1 MAQHYTAREFFRQ
14 TPNALLKR
22 YFLARGALSDFDF
35 EAMPETKPDT
45 LTAAWN
51 GLEDRERAEMDAEFS
66 EIFALACQKGFLAI
80 LDEVR
85 WRWGGDA
92 AACDSLIE
100 KLAALPGHFERA
112 MTVFLDHKECW
123 RAASLFYHADSLS
136 WWRKRR
142 NFPTKSAALDRPSR
156 ADLAKAIGD
165 WFRTFEGRGRNCL
178 VETLRRGDRDYFF
191 AYPEDH
197 GQQAMEWVEG
207 EFSRRPHN
215 PAFEVVYIWSE
226 RDGALEINH
235 RGPRQAL
242 QPLQEIFARHILRLD
257 SLPPDPKDERIY
269 DLDAL
274 RHRDFQFVY
283 TPDSGVQS
291 VVVRKLRL
299 SSRLR
304 VGDRILVEANT
315 EENALALYDVLE
327 EIGRS
332 VPLDQWNV
340 TQAEISARIS
350 LASDRP
356 SKVTTFRIGWPNSCS
371 LKFDDIGLKLRAMLQ
386 ATGIEPH

>member
-1 MAQHYTAREFFRQ
+1 
-14 TPNALLKR
+14 
-22 YFLARGALSDFDF
+22 LARGALRNFDF
-35 EAMPETKPDT
+35 EAMPETKPDA
-45 LTAAWN
+45 LIAAWN
-51 GLEDRERAEMDAEFS
+51 NLEDDDRGDMDAEFG
-66 EIFALACQKGFLAI
+66 EIFALACEKGFIAI

-85 WRWGGDA
+85 WRWGDEPA
-92 AACDSLIE
+92 RCDSMVE

-142 NFPTKSAALDRPSR
+142 NLPLKPAALDHSSR
-156 ADLAKAIGD
+156 DDLAKAIGA

-178 VETLRRGDRDYFF
+178 VEALRRREKDYFF

-226 RDGALEINH
+226 RDGSLDINH

-274 RHRDFQFVY
+274 RRRDFQFVY
-283 TPDSGVQS
+283 APDSGIQS

-304 VGDRILVEANT
+304 AGDRILVEANT
-315 EENALALYDVLE
+315 EEDALALYDVLR

-350 LASDRP
+350 VASDRP
-356 SKVTTFRIGWPNSCS
+356 PKATTFRVGWPNSCS
-371 LKFDDIGLKLRAMLQ
+371 LKFDDTGLKLRAMLQ
-386 ATGIEPH
+386 STGIEPR